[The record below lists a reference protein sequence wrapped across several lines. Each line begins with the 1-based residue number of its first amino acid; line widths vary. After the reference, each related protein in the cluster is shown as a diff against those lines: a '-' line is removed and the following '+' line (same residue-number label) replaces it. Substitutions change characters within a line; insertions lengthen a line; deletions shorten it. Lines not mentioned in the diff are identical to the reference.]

1 MRPVGPELRLDSPVE
16 AIALTPEGRIVITGR
31 RAGRLHVWDGETDR
45 GFDLPPQ
52 GTAVTSLA
60 VSPDGRVFASGT
72 EGGVVRLWD
81 TSMLGPIG
89 QTFKLVSAVT
99 ALAFDPAGR
108 ILAVGS
114 DDGRIRLWE
123 VPSHKALG
131 VPIRVEHPVQT
142 VAFAADGRRLLIGS
156 TDGARWWDL
165 VREVV
170 SASDQGPDDRSSVG
184 VEATT
189 VSPDSRTFATARR
202 VAADGRTHGWI
213 ELRDAATGRLF
224 RRTPD
229 EPHAQSGA
237 VYSPD
242 SNWLLTWG
250 PAPKTA
256 RLWDVATWR
265 DSRPLCRS
273 LDSTINQAV
282 FSRDGRTLMLGCRDG
297 RARLWN
303 VDADREIDPQHTPRH
318 AYPITAVTFDPN
330 GSRLVTGCHA
340 GTVRRVGRDPTY
352 VAPRIAAECW
362 GDRRPGLQP

>member
-1 MRPVGPELRLDSPVE
+1 MDKEGNTRTWDSATGREVEPSPGACDDDVWSWCGDAGFEALEGSVGRCRRGNALRAVSADGRTLVTANGDRRVRRWDAVTMRPVGPELRLDSPVE

-156 TDGARWWDL
+156 TDGGA
-165 VREVV
+165 VV
-170 SASDQGPDDRSSVG
+170 GPSPRSGQRLGPRPGRSVVGRGRSHDRQPRQSD
-184 VEATT
+184 
-189 VSPDSRTFATARR
+189 
-202 VAADGRTHGWI
+202 
-213 ELRDAATGRLF
+213 LRDREASRGR
-224 RRTPD
+224 
-229 EPHAQSGA
+229 
-237 VYSPD
+237 
-242 SNWLLTWG
+242 W
-250 PAPKTA
+250 
-256 RLWDVATWR
+256 
-265 DSRPLCRS
+265 
-273 LDSTINQAV
+273 
-282 FSRDGRTLMLGCRDG
+282 
-297 RARLWN
+297 
-303 VDADREIDPQHTPRH
+303 
-318 AYPITAVTFDPN
+318 PN
-330 GSRLVTGCHA
+330 SRLDRAPGCGHGEA
-340 GTVRRVGRDPTY
+340 VSTDAR
-352 VAPRIAAECW
+352 
-362 GDRRPGLQP
+362 